1 MSQLRQDPITH
12 DWVIINPNRA
22 KRPEDT
28 GIAEAVCP
36 FCPGNEHLTPEPV
49 DGIADGAHWSV
60 RVVPNRFPALTASPQ
75 ELTPLESLPA
85 GWRCLPGYGYH
96 EVIIECPDHR
106 LSMGILPEPQVLR
119 VVDIYLRRY
128 RALSRAD
135 RTVRQIVLFRN
146 HGRRAGT
153 SLAHPH
159 SQIVATP
166 VVAPET
172 RWRLSEEIGF
182 FDSTGQCGLCH
193 VLEQELAAG
202 ERILYATQRFVTLVP
217 YAARVPYHIQII
229 PRRHCPTFLEV
240 EPAEC
245 GELARHLRHA
255 LGALFGLL
263 HDPDYNLVVVTPP
276 LDQVHRLANHWF
288 IEVLPRL
295 TIPAGFELG
304 SRIIVNIQT
313 PERAAAELRAA
324 QGTVKN
330 DQGGDP

>member
-1 MSQLRQDPITH
+1 MSQLRQDPVTH
-12 DWVIINPNRA
+12 DWVIINPDRA

-28 GIAEAVCP
+28 GAAESVCP
-36 FCPGNEHLTPEPV
+36 FCPGNEHLTPDPV
-49 DGIADGAHWSV
+49 DSIADGDHWSV

-75 ELTPLESLPA
+75 ALTPLESLPA

-96 EVIIECPDHR
+96 EVIIESPDHR
-106 LSMGILPEPQVLR
+106 LSMGILSESQVLK

-128 RALSRAD
+128 RALSNAD
-135 RTVRQIVLFRN
+135 RTVRQVVLFRN

-193 VLEQELAAG
+193 VLEQELASAV
-202 ERILYATQRFVTLVP
+202 RIVCATQHFVTLVP
-217 YAARVPYHIQII
+217 YAARVPYHVQII

-240 EPAEC
+240 NPAEC

-255 LGALFGLL
+255 LGALFSLL
-263 HDPDYNLVVVTPP
+263 QDPHYNLVVVTPP

-288 IEVLPRL
+288 IDVLPRI
-295 TIPAGFELG
+295 TTPAGFELG
-304 SRIIVNIQT
+304 SRIIVNIQP
-313 PERAAAELRAA
+313 PERAAAELRVAHKA
-324 QGTVKN
+324 LEN
-330 DQGGDP
+330 

>member
-1 MSQLRQDPITH
+1 MSQLRQDPVTH
-12 DWVIINPNRA
+12 DWVIINPDRA

-28 GIAEAVCP
+28 GAAETLCP

-49 DGIADGAHWSV
+49 DCIEDEGHWTV
-60 RVVPNRFPALTASPQ
+60 RVVPNRFPALTASLQAPASV
-75 ELTPLESLPA
+75 ESLP
-85 GWRCLPGYGYH
+85 GSWRHLPGYGYH
-96 EVIIECPDHR
+96 EVIIESPHHR
-106 LSMGILPEPQVLR
+106 LSTGTLPESQV
-119 VVDIYLRRY
+119 VKVIDAYLRRY
-128 RALSRAD
+128 RALSTREG
-135 RTVRQIVLFRN
+135 VRQIVLFRN

-172 RWRLSEEIGF
+172 RWRLSEEIEF
-182 FDSTGQCGLCH
+182 FDSTGKCGICH
-193 VLEQELAAG
+193 VLDEELVSAA
-202 ERILYATQRFVTLVP
+202 RIVYATRHFATLVP

-229 PRRHCPTFLEV
+229 PRRHSPTFLEV
-240 EPAEC
+240 DPAEC
-245 GELARHLRHA
+245 GELARHLSHG
-255 LGALFGLL
+255 LGTLFNLL

-288 IEVLPRL
+288 IDVLPRL

-313 PERAAAELRAA
+313 PERAAEELRALENA
-324 QGTVKN
+324 VGN
-330 DQGGDP
+330 DRGGAR